1 MKSSFEHENLNVSKN
16 AHFYLLRFFIN
27 TQCAQVISVVK
38 LKEDCKL
45 KKKKKH
51 VKKEYL
57 NFSGERKLQHL
68 HSSK

>member
-27 TQCAQVISVVK
+27 TEWAQVNSVVK
-38 LKEDCKL
+38 LKDCKL
-45 KKKKKH
+45 KNKKH
-51 VKKEYL
+51 VKKEDL